1 MNPTPTDTRPTRQA
15 LMDAALAVFVERG
28 FARATTREIAR
39 RAGLSEGTM
48 YRHFTDKYE
57 LFHQVFFALVLDAG
71 EELRRLPERA
81 GQNTVRDNLEY
92 LFVLAGRMQGDSVVA
107 NGVHVGR
114 PRPGQKLRLLRARA
128 SRPEGFERPE
138 PVAIV
143 AEYIRAEQELG
154 RIRLDVDATEAAAV
168 VASIPFAAGM
178 ERALWANFAPA
189 GGPSAHGDF
198 PVPAAGALDI
208 LARGLTP

>member
-1 MNPTPTDTRPTRQA
+1 MN
-15 LMDAALAVFVERG
+15 AALAVFVERG

-39 RAGLSEGTM
+39 RAELSEGTM

-57 LFHQVFFALVLDAG
+57 LFHQVFLSLVLDTG
-71 EELRRLPERA
+71 KELKRLPERA
-81 GQNTVRDNLEY
+81 GQNTVHDNLEY
-92 LFVLAGRMQGDSVVA
+92 LFLLVGQMQGDLSSLMA
-107 NGVHVGR
+107 STWADPDLGR
-114 PRPGQKLRLLRARA
+114 SFDSYVREK
-128 SRPEGFERPE
+128 SPEGFARPE

-178 ERALWANFAPA
+178 ERALWANFAPS

-208 LARGLTP
+208 LARGLAP

>member
-1 MNPTPTDTRPTRQA
+1 VNPTPTDTSPTRQA

-57 LFHQVFFALVLDAG
+57 LFHQVFLSLVLDTG
-71 EELRRLPERA
+71 KELRRLPERA

-92 LFVLAGRMQGDSVVA
+92 LFLLVGQMQGDLSS
-107 NGVHVGR
+107 
-114 PRPGQKLRLLRARA
+114 LMA
-128 SRPEGFERPE
+128 STWADPDLSRSFDSYVREKSPEGFVRPE

-143 AEYIRAEQELG
+143 AEYIRKEQELG
-154 RIRLDVDATEAAAV
+154 RIRLDVDAAEAAAV

-178 ERALWANFAPA
+178 ERALWANFAPG
-189 GGPSAHGDF
+189 GGPSTHGDF

-208 LARGLTP
+208 LARGLAP

>member
-1 MNPTPTDTRPTRQA
+1 MNPKPDTRPTRQA
-15 LMDAALAVFVERG
+15 LMDAALAVFAERG

-57 LFHQVFFALVLDAG
+57 LFHQVFLSLVLDIG
-71 EELRRLPERA
+71 KELKRLPERA

-92 LFVLAGRMQGDSVVA
+92 LFLLVGQMQGDLSSLMASTWADPDLSRSFDSYV
-107 NGVHVGR
+107 R
-114 PRPGQKLRLLRARA
+114 EKSPG
-128 SRPEGFERPE
+128 GFMRPE

-154 RIRLDVDATEAAAV
+154 RIRLDVDAMEAAAV
-168 VASIPFAAGM
+168 VASVPFAAGM
-178 ERALWANFAPA
+178 ERALWANFAPG

-208 LARGLTP
+208 LARGLAP

>member
-1 MNPTPTDTRPTRQA
+1 VNPTPTDTSPTRQA

-57 LFHQVFFALVLDAG
+57 LFHQVFLSLVLDTG
-71 EELRRLPERA
+71 KELKRLPERA

-92 LFVLAGRMQGDSVVA
+92 LFLLVGQMQGDLSS
-107 NGVHVGR
+107 
-114 PRPGQKLRLLRARA
+114 LMA
-128 SRPEGFERPE
+128 STWADPDLSRSFDSYVREKSPEGFVRPE

-143 AEYIRAEQELG
+143 AEYIKAEQRLG

-178 ERALWANFAPA
+178 ERALWANFAPS

-198 PVPAAGALDI
+198 PFPAAGALDI
-208 LARGLTP
+208 LARGLAP

>member
-1 MNPTPTDTRPTRQA
+1 VNPTPTDTSPTRQA

-57 LFHQVFFALVLDAG
+57 LFHQVFLSLVLDTG
-71 EELRRLPERA
+71 KELKRLPDRA

-92 LFVLAGRMQGDSVVA
+92 LFLLVGQMQGDLSS
-107 NGVHVGR
+107 
-114 PRPGQKLRLLRARA
+114 LMA
-128 SRPEGFERPE
+128 STWADPDLSRSFDSYVREKSPEGFVRPE

-143 AEYIRAEQELG
+143 AEYIRKEQELG

-178 ERALWANFAPA
+178 ERALWANFAPD

-198 PVPAAGALDI
+198 PVPAVGALDI
-208 LARGLTP
+208 LARGLAP